1 MPVLFYAAR
10 PYNISMKKTVYANAS
25 IVTGLSVATRG
36 LGFLYRIVLSRFIG
50 AEGLGLYQVAFSL
63 FGLFATVGAGGI
75 PITVS
80 RMITKAKAE
89 NDPSAEKQTVSA
101 GLLLCLLL
109 SLPAAFLF
117 GFFGDKFTFLFSDK
131 RTFKVFQILILGL
144 VFASVY
150 AVLRGSFWGNKEFL
164 APSILETAEEAL
176 MVIIGVMLLQ
186 NVSSPFDGAQKA
198 AWAVTLSCLIACAAA
213 LLCFFCK
220 GGALA
225 SPKKS
230 LKPLFNAT
238 LPITSVRAGGSLVT
252 SAIAVLLPAML
263 IKSGLD
269 ETQALKLFGILSG
282 MVIPVLFMP
291 STLIGSLA
299 LVLVP
304 ELAEDYY
311 RNNRAR
317 LRKNILRG
325 LKFSVVVACTLIPI
339 LFSVGGDVGKIA
351 FSNATAGRII
361 EKSCILLLPMSV
373 TMISTSILNSLGF
386 EKQTFLYYFLGAA
399 ALLLSVLI
407 LSRFFGAY
415 AYCIGLGLSFS
426 VNAVCN
432 LVLLWKKGLLFEKGR
447 GQVWIQQFLP
457 TLFLTIPISCLGRYF
472 ANASKRFF
480 GEPFAALVTALFL
493 LLIALIFHLT
503 RKLFQKRKRFARPK
517 SRSASLP
524 KFP

>member
-1 MPVLFYAAR
+1 
-10 PYNISMKKTVYANAS
+10 MKKSSNKVYKNAS

-63 FGLFATVGAGGI
+63 FGLFATIGAGGI

-80 RMITKAKAE
+80 RMITKAKAQ
-89 NDPSAEKQTVSA
+89 NDPTAEKQAVGA
-101 GLLLCLLL
+101 GLTLCLLL
-109 SLPAAFLF
+109 SLPFALIFSIF
-117 GFFGDKFTFLFSDK
+117 GHKFTFLFTDR
-131 RTFKVFQILILGL
+131 RTFKVFQILMLGL
-144 VFASVY
+144 SFASVY
-150 AVLRGSFWGNKEFL
+150 AVVRGSFWGNKEFL
-164 APSILETAEEAL
+164 APSILEAAEEAL
-176 MVIIGVMLLQ
+176 MVIIGVLLLQ
-186 NVSSPFDGAQKA
+186 NVSSPVDGAQKA
-198 AWAVTLSCLIACAAA
+198 AWAVTLACFIVCVAA

-238 LPITSVRAGGSLVT
+238 LPITSVRAGSSLVT

-263 IKSGLD
+263 VKTGLD
-269 ETQALKLFGILSG
+269 ETQALKLFGIVSG

-304 ELAEDYY
+304 ELAEDHY
-311 RNNRAR
+311 RNNQER

-325 LKFSVVVACTLIPI
+325 LKFSVIVACTLIPI
-339 LFSVGGDVGKIA
+339 LFSVGADIGRIA
-351 FSNATAGRII
+351 FSNDAAGRII

-386 EKQTFLYYFLGAA
+386 ERQSFLFYFLGAA
-399 ALLLSVLI
+399 ALLLCILI
-407 LSRFFGAY
+407 LPRYCGVY
-415 AYCIGLGLSFS
+415 AYCFGLGFNYS

-432 LVLLWKKGLLFEKGR
+432 LVFLWKKGFLFKKGR
-447 GQVWIQQFLP
+447 GQVWIYQFLP
-457 TLFLTIPISCLGRYF
+457 TLLFTLPLSLLGRF
-472 ANASKRFF
+472 LADVVKRFF
-480 GEPFAALVTALFL
+480 GEPFAAIVTVLILL
-493 LLIALIFHLT
+493 LLILAFWLAQKFLKKRNIFAG
-503 RKLFQKRKRFARPK
+503 RRR
-517 SRSASLP
+517 
-524 KFP
+524 

>member
-1 MPVLFYAAR
+1 MPVLFLAAR
-10 PYNISMKKTVYANAS
+10 PYNNSMKKTVYTNAT
-25 IVTGLSVATRG
+25 IVTALSVATRG

-63 FGLFATVGAGGI
+63 FGLFATIGAGGI

-80 RMITKAKAE
+80 RMITKAKAQK
-89 NDPSAEKQTVSA
+89 DPYAEKQTVSA
-101 GLLLCLLL
+101 GLILCLLL
-109 SLPAAFLF
+109 SLPTAFLF
-117 GFFGDKFTFLFSDK
+117 GFLGHKFVFLFTDK
-131 RTFKVFQILILGL
+131 RTFKVFQILIVGL

-164 APSILETAEEAL
+164 TPSILETAEEAL

-186 NVSSPFDGAQKA
+186 NVSSPVDGAQKA
-198 AWAVTLSCLIACAAA
+198 AWAVTLSCCIVCIAA
-213 LLCFFCK
+213 LLCFFNK
-220 GGALA
+220 GGALCA
-225 SPKKS
+225 PKNT

-238 LPITSVRAGGSLVT
+238 LPITSVRAGGSLVN

-263 IKSGLD
+263 IKAGLN
-269 ETQALKLFGILSG
+269 ETQALKLFGIVSG

-311 RNNRAR
+311 KSNQAR

-325 LKFSVVVACTLIPI
+325 LKFSVIVACSLIPL

-351 FSNATAGRII
+351 FSNATAGKII

-399 ALLLSVLI
+399 ALLLCILI
-407 LSRFFGAY
+407 LPQYFGAY
-415 AYCIGLGLSFS
+415 AYCIGLGASFS
-426 VNAVCN
+426 INAVCN

-457 TLFLTIPISCLGRYF
+457 TLLLTIPICFLGRRL
-472 ANASKRFF
+472 ANLCKQFF
-480 GEPFAALVTALFL
+480 GEPLATILTALIVLSLSLLL
-493 LLIALIFHLT
+493 LLI
-503 RKLFQKRKRFARPK
+503 RKLFKRRPTMK
-517 SRSASLP
+517 NR
-524 KFP
+524 

>member
-1 MPVLFYAAR
+1 
-10 PYNISMKKTVYANAS
+10 MKKTVYANAS

-63 FGLFATVGAGGI
+63 FGLFATIGAGGI

-80 RMITKAKAE
+80 RMITKAKAQ
-89 NDPSAEKQTVSA
+89 NNPAAEKQTVGA
-101 GLLLCLLL
+101 GLVLCLLL
-109 SLPAAFLF
+109 SLPFALIF
-117 GFFGDKFTFLFSDK
+117 GLLGHKFTFLFTDK
-131 RTFKVFQILILGL
+131 RSFKVFQILILGL
-144 VFASVY
+144 VFSSAY
-150 AVLRGSFWGNKEFL
+150 AVIRGIFWGHKEFL
-164 APSILETAEEAL
+164 TPSILEIAEEAL

-186 NVSSPFDGAQKA
+186 NVSSPADGAQKA
-198 AWAVTLSCLIACAAA
+198 AWAVTLSCLIVCIAA
-213 LLCFFCK
+213 LLCFFSK

-225 SPKKS
+225 VPKNT

-263 IKSGLD
+263 VKSGLD
-269 ETQALKLFGILSG
+269 ETQALKLFGIVSG

-311 RNNRAR
+311 RNNQVR

-325 LKFSVVVACTLIPI
+325 LKFSVIVACTLIPI
-339 LFSVGGDVGKIA
+339 LFSVGGDIGRIA

-361 EKSCILLLPMSV
+361 EKSCILLLPMSI

-399 ALLLSVLI
+399 ALLLSILI
-407 LSRFFGAY
+407 LPRFFGAY
-415 AYCIGLGLSFS
+415 AYCIGLGASFS
-426 VNAVCN
+426 INAFCN
-432 LVLLWKKGLLFEKGR
+432 LILLWKKDLLFEKGR

-457 TLFLTIPISCLGRYF
+457 TLLFVIPISFLGRYL
-472 ANASKRFF
+472 ATVSKEFF
-480 GEPFAALVTALFL
+480 GEPFAAIATALILLSLSL
-493 LLIALIFHLT
+493 LLLLT
-503 RKLFQKRKRFARPK
+503 RKIFKKRKK
-517 SRSASLP
+517 LVIGQ
-524 KFP
+524 K